1 MYHKYHTEAI
11 VLDARE
17 SGEADKVFALYTRDF
32 GLVYARAVSVRSE
45 KSKMRM
51 ALQSCSHV
59 RISLVRGKHG
69 WRAAG
74 TINIGHVLQGDAL
87 RAFAR
92 VATLVVRLVAGEEK
106 NTYLFDSLSCA
117 RTSFADA
124 NIMNGTIELV
134 AVARVLYALGY
145 ISPEALGT
153 ALFTHSAYATDT
165 MIEAESIRDDLL
177 LSINRAL
184 SEAHL

>member
-11 VLDARE
+11 VLEGRE

-32 GLVYARAVSVRSE
+32 GLVYARATS
-45 KSKMRM
+45 
-51 ALQSCSHV
+51 
-59 RISLVRGKHG
+59 
-69 WRAAG
+69 
-74 TINIGHVLQGDAL
+74 
-87 RAFAR
+87 
-92 VATLVVRLVAGEEK
+92 VAGEEQSM
-106 NTYLFDSLSCA
+106 YWFDSLSCA
-117 RTSFADA
+117 RTSLADA
-124 NIMNGTIELV
+124 NTMNGTIELI

-145 ISPEALGT
+145 ISTEALGT
-153 ALFTHSAYATDT
+153 ALFTHSAYVAET

>member
-11 VLDARE
+11 VLESRE

-32 GLVYARAVSVRSE
+32 GLVYARATSVRSE

-51 ALQSCSHV
+51 ALQSCCHV
-59 RISLVRGKHG
+59 RISLVRGRRG

-74 TINIGHVLQGDAL
+74 ATHIGGALQVNEL

-92 VATLVVRLVAGEEK
+92 ITALALRLVAGEEK
-106 NTYLFDSLSCA
+106 NAYLFDSLSYA
-117 RTSFADA
+117 RMSFADTDT
-124 NIMNGTIELV
+124 MNGTIELV

-145 ISPEALGT
+145 ISSEALGT
-153 ALFTHSAYATDT
+153 ALFTHNAYAVEHL
-165 MIEAESIRDDLL
+165 IEAESIRDDLL